1 MCVLY
6 LLWGVFF
13 DMGNVQDSVSEGD
26 VFAQVNHKEVISP
39 LQQLEQCDRVEV
51 FESGWAEANPLQ
63 PGVREVEHSRQLLQ
77 RIFTRSGSL
86 SGDFGTDF
94 GGFSLQRGTPVGQG

>member
-1 MCVLY
+1 M
-6 LLWGVFF
+6 
-13 DMGNVQDSVSEGD
+13 
-26 VFAQVNHKEVISP
+26 FAQVNHKEVISP

-94 GGFSLQRGTPVGQG
+94 GGFQPAAWHACGPGLGRNSSHWRHVPACRPG

>member
-1 MCVLY
+1 MQDTVS
-6 LLWGVFF
+6 
-13 DMGNVQDSVSEGD
+13 GNSAL
-26 VFAQVNHKEVISP
+26 AQVNHKEVISP

-51 FESGWAEANPLQ
+51 FESGWAEADPMQ
-63 PGVREVEHSRQLLQ
+63 AGAREVEHSRQLLQ

>member
-1 MCVLY
+1 MI
-6 LLWGVFF
+6 
-13 DMGNVQDSVSEGD
+13 
-26 VFAQVNHKEVISP
+26 AQVNHKEVISP

-63 PGVREVEHSRQLLQ
+63 PGAREVEHSRQLLQ

-86 SGDFGTDF
+86 SGDCGSDF